1 MQSEEKAMAH
11 MRRVRTMA
19 CVLVAMTLMV
29 SLLGGSAFAATAD
42 KRRKIIMFA
51 GTPDQSVFNQ
61 LAGLGIT
68 ALYNLSLID
77 ALAVRLPL
85 LPPSLLEDL
94 VTQLLSELPG
104 IQEVIDDVLTVIDP
118 ICPTSTVLPPAKEY
132 RWGMQQIWADEA
144 HLDWPDPSQ
153 TGAVTVAVL
162 DTGIAASHSELI
174 GRTVQGY
181 NAIDE
186 TLPPSD
192 GHGHG
197 THMAGI
203 ILAKQNDVGVV
214 GVAGVEPKI
223 KVAAVKVLD
232 NDGSGY
238 LSVVING
245 LQWVSNNDG
254 IRLLNMS
261 FGFSFS
267 NPSDGT
273 PLMRAIQSLSNANK
287 IMVASAG
294 NTCTARGA
302 SEDGGGDNCGPAAS
316 CSAPLTDTT
325 APAAYQSVIA
335 VEATDYNGL
344 TPAYSLSGDVRAP
357 GGVLIS
363 GAPDKGRIL
372 STNKGGGYGVGHGT
386 SQAAAHVTGA
396 IALALSLDSD
406 LSLQEVRG
414 LLGQNLNVQHMINAL
429 PQ

>member
-1 MQSEEKAMAH
+1 MAE
-11 MRRVRTMA
+11 MRQVRTLA

-29 SLLGGSAFAATAD
+29 SFLSGSAFAASANS
-42 KRRKIIMFA
+42 RRKIIMFA
-51 GTPDQSVFNQ
+51 GTPAQSVFTT
-61 LAGLGIT
+61 LALLNIT
-68 ALYNLSLID
+68 VLYNLSLTD
-77 ALAVRLPL
+77 ALAVQFPDSSDPEQLVEQLLAL
-85 LPPSLLEDL
+85 LPN
-94 VTQLLSELPG
+94 VQG
-104 IQEVIDDVLTVIDP
+104 ISDDVLTFIDP
-118 ICPTSTVLPPAKEY
+118 ICPTTALPSGSEY
-132 RWGMQQIWADEA
+132 RWGMVQIEADEA

-181 NAIDE
+181 NAIND

-232 NDGSGY
+232 NDGNGY

-245 LQWVSNNDG
+245 LQWVYNNDG

-273 PLMRAIQSLSNANK
+273 PLMQAIQKLSMAGK

-294 NTCTARGA
+294 NKCRASGA
-302 SEDGGGDNCGPAAS
+302 SDDGGDDSDCGPAAS

-325 APAAYQSVIA
+325 APAAYPSVIA

-386 SQAAAHVTGA
+386 SQAAACVTGA

-406 LSLQEVRG
+406 LSLREVRA
-414 LLGQNLNVQHMINAL
+414 LLGQNLNVEDMINAI
-429 PQ
+429 P